1 MKLLQMTNWTIRT
14 KNHNFNGMNFM
25 KRIFTFLAAFLAS
38 SFFFSFSLTYEE
50 IQKLRVSPQKEYF
63 FTGEEC
69 EFVLELS
76 GYPVANVSLPNVTSS
91 FSSIQNASFSSM
103 IKEEYLN
110 DEGKKSTRLH
120 LIYVFS
126 KPLTSKVPPLEVYLR
141 GYRYRIPF
149 AKFDI
154 YENPS
159 IIHSEIFTDI
169 KSDKI
174 TLGEKIVFTVYERFA
189 LQVLNFS
196 YQIPQNSIFEE
207 LERYDVLTNQKADH
221 NFSPENV
228 PMAKFSWTPLTQG
241 EYELPE
247 FRVIT
252 TNYNGTRGEPKL
264 PKQTIKVVKIQE
276 KSSGKE
282 NAASINLNLVP
293 EENENA
299 EETVKDTIAVYAV
312 PESSSR
318 IVANIEKSTK
328 YKIIDETSKYYLIKT
343 GKITGWIAK

>member
-1 MKLLQMTNWTIRT
+1 
-14 KNHNFNGMNFM
+14 M
-25 KRIFTFLAAFLAS
+25 KRIFTFLTVFIASTFLS
-38 SFFFSFSLTYEE
+38 CFSLTYEE
-50 IQKLRVSPQKEYF
+50 IQRLRVSPQKEYF

-69 EFVLELS
+69 EFTLELP
-76 GYPVANVSLPNVTSS
+76 GYPAANVSLPNVTSS
-91 FSSIQNASFSSM
+91 VSSIQNASFSSM
-103 IKEEYLN
+103 IKEEYLT
-110 DEGKKSTRLH
+110 DDGKKSTRLH
-120 LIYVFS
+120 LFYVFS
-126 KPLTSKVPPLEVYLR
+126 KPLASKIPALEVYLR
-141 GYRYRIPF
+141 GYRYRIQF
-149 AKFDI
+149 APVEI

-174 TLGEKIVFTVYERFA
+174 NLGEKIIFTIYERFA

-221 NFSPENV
+221 NFSPESV

-241 EYELPE
+241 EYELPV
-247 FRVIT
+247 FRVVT

-264 PKQTIKVVKIQE
+264 PRQTINVVKLQE
-276 KSSGKE
+276 KSSAQEKTS
-282 NAASINLNLVP
+282 SIDLNLSL
-293 EENENA
+293 EENKTA
-299 EETVKDTIAVYAV
+299 EESVKDTIAVYAV
-312 PESSSR
+312 PETSSR
-318 IVANIEKSTK
+318 IVANIEKTTK